1 MLSQNMFVLTGEG
14 IYLPESAI
22 YQQQESGLLLPSKRQ
37 EYESPIAI
45 DLFCGC
51 GGFSLGMIEG
61 GFQVVAGVDQDACA
75 ALTYLANLG
84 AYPLDMNFVAAGD
97 EAKFTKLLEK
107 EMQMDRDDD
116 VVQCFISG
124 QHRPPDRPGV
134 EHFWLGDIRQLNG
147 AQILD
152 AIGVEVG
159 EVDCV
164 FGGPPCQGFSVAGK
178 RQVLDPRNSLVFEFA
193 RMILEIRPKTFV
205 MENVPGI
212 LSMVTP
218 EGVPVI
224 DAFCRVI
231 ADGGFSTYDALRKSL
246 HQQAEAFG
254 GIHQTSPA
262 KKTKRK
268 KPKSDPQPQL
278 SLFD

>member
-1 MLSQNMFVLTGEG
+1 MNDLFIQNGDGL
-14 IYLPESAI
+14 YLP
-22 YQQQESGLLLPSKRQ
+22 QQATYHQRQSGLFFPKRD
-37 EYESPIAI
+37 YDAPIAI

-51 GGFSLGMIEG
+51 GGFSLGMIDG
-61 GFQVVAGVDQDACA
+61 GFQVVAAVEKDANA

-84 AYPLDMNFVAAGD
+84 AYPLDMNFIADED
-97 EAKFTKLLEK
+97 EAKFTKLLEQK
-107 EMQMDRDDD
+107 MQMDKDGGIA
-116 VVQCFISG
+116 QCFLSG
-124 QHRPPDRPGV
+124 QHRPPERPGV
-134 EHFWLGDIRQLNG
+134 EHFWLGDIRQLSG
-147 AQILD
+147 KQILD

-159 EVDCV
+159 AVDCV
-164 FGGPPCQGFSVAGK
+164 FGGPPCQGFSIAGK
-178 RQVLDPRNSLVFEFA
+178 RQVLDPRNSLIFEFA

-212 LSMVTP
+212 VSMVTP

-254 GIHQTSPA
+254 GIQQTSP
-262 KKTKRK
+262 TKR
-268 KPKSDPQPQL
+268 PKRKNPESDPQPQL
-278 SLFD
+278 SLFE